1 MSNVLK
7 KQKKR
12 GLNMQKT
19 KEWLVLN
26 AVKAWLVNYEDKE
39 TELTPQ
45 YQQLHKELYNAFV
58 TNETPVQKRG
68 RPAKRARKK
77 ETSSSTSSKEKV
89 TEPKE
94 QT

>member
-1 MSNVLK
+1 MMKSK
-7 KQKKR
+7 D
-12 GLNMQKT
+12 
-19 KEWLVLN
+19 WLIMN
-26 AVKAWLVNYEDKE
+26 AVKAWLHNYDDGLES
-39 TELTPQ
+39 ELTEQ
-45 YQQLHKELYNAFV
+45 YQELNKELYNAFI
-58 TNETPVQKRG
+58 TKDTPVQKRG

>member
-1 MSNVLK
+1 
-7 KQKKR
+7 
-12 GLNMQKT
+12 MQKT

-39 TELTPQ
+39 NELTPQ
-45 YQQLHKELYNAFV
+45 YNTLHKELYNAFI

>member
-1 MSNVLK
+1 M
-7 KQKKR
+7 
-12 GLNMQKT
+12 KT

-45 YQQLHKELYNAFV
+45 YQQLHKELYNAFI
-58 TNETPVQKRG
+58 TEDTPVQKRG
-68 RPAKRARKK
+68 RPAKRQRKK

>member
-1 MSNVLK
+1 M
-7 KQKKR
+7 
-12 GLNMQKT
+12 KT

-26 AVKAWLVNYEDKE
+26 AVKAWLVHYEDKE
-39 TELTPQ
+39 DELTPQ
-45 YQQLHKELYNAFV
+45 YQQLHQELYNAFI

-77 ETSSSTSSKEKV
+77 EASSSTSSKEKV